1 MLGIEE
7 RCQKS
12 TLIKEML
19 FGLNEFHSSS
29 NILFYVATKSEVQTE
44 DMIRQ
49 AIKQGKRALVPIT
62 DAENK
67 RLLISELHDFDL
79 ELEKGAY
86 GILEPTKIY
95 QRLVPLDEVEIII
108 VPGVVFDLHGH
119 RIGYGGG
126 YYDRM
131 LESIGQNKGTKACL
145 IGVCFECQLVD
156 TIPIE
161 KHDMPVSR
169 IITEERVIMWR
180 RDI

>member
-1 MLGIEE
+1 
-7 RCQKS
+7 
-12 TLIKEML
+12 
-19 FGLNEFHSSS
+19 
-29 NILFYVATKSEVQTE
+29 
-44 DMIRQ
+44 
-49 AIKQGKRALVPIT
+49 
-62 DAENK
+62 
-67 RLLISELHDFDL
+67 
-79 ELEKGAY
+79 
-86 GILEPTKIY
+86 
-95 QRLVPLDEVEIII
+95 LDEVEMII